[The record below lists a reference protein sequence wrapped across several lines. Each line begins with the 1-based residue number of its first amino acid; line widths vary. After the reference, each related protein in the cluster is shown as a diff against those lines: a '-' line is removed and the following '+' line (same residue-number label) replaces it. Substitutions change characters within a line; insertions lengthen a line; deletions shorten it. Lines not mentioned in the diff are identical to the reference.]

1 MYRFCAIGVL
11 FILVLSSFT
20 DRSVNGREVFKKQ
33 CTRCHGDNGT
43 KGTNGARNL
52 QLSHMKP
59 EDIQLLV
66 LNGHKPMPAF
76 KGKLSAE
83 EVKLVADYVIS
94 LRKQ

>member
-1 MYRFCAIGVL
+1 MPRIYMLCPL
-11 FILVLSSFT
+11 ILLLLSSYRGT
-20 DRSVNGREVFKKQ
+20 GVDGREVFKKQ
-33 CTRCHGDNGT
+33 CTRCHGENGT

-59 EDIQLLV
+59 DDIEQLV

-76 KGKLSAE
+76 KQKLSEE
-83 EVKLVADYVIS
+83 EVKVVAEYVIS